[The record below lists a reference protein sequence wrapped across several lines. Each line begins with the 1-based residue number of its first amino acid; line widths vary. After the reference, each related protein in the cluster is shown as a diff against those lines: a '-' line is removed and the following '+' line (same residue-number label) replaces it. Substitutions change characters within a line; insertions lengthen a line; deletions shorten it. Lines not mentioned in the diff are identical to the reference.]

1 LTLLKFGLLETSLS
15 CAMMAMIAGIA
26 AQARAAGP
34 GCRCHRTGQR
44 QGRHTSWRPKADHQA
59 LLAAGHRLR
68 LVGANDTG
76 FLLGLHDTARAGAT
90 AQNAGPDGSAN
101 AWRLIG
107 AGICPPRAIHR
118 DFQRMVPADLLRSGA
133 VRSEGRQD
141 LQDRRQDPKELIA
154 AGAPP
159 IPTHH

>member
-15 CAMMAMIAGIA
+15 CAMVAMIAGIA
-26 AQARAAGP
+26 VQARAAGP
-34 GCRCHRTGQR
+34 DVVVTEQDNG
-44 QGRHTSWRPKADHQA
+44 KADHQA
-59 LLAAGHRLR
+59 LLAARHRLR

-76 FLLGLHDTARAGAT
+76 FLLGLRDTARAGAT